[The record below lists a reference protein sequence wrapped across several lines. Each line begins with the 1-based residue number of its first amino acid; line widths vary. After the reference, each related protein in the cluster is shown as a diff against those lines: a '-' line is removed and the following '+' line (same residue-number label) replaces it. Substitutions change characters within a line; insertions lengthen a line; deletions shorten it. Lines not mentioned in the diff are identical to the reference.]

1 MPERRIRRLQYAFNS
16 LLGEILLW
24 ILTLLMLLWAI
35 SVVMTYQV
43 ADSLA
48 NMPYDEQ
55 LANEVRGLSRLVSVR
70 EGRVMVNLPGP
81 VREILRADSKDRV
94 YFQILDPDGSLVV
107 GDRDIP
113 AVDAPE
119 RVDGTKVLLRDDT
132 ILDDEVRVAYSFL
145 PLIPDREPIL
155 VQVAETH
162 QKRLGLAASIVSG
175 VIVPQFV
182 IVPIAVLLVYL
193 GLSRGITP
201 LQRLQ
206 QELHDRLPTDLTPIS
221 VDGIPYEI
229 RPILEALNDVMVRLD
244 GNLKVQRR
252 FIADAAHQL
261 KTPLTG
267 LRTQTEL
274 ALRETSME
282 AMGRGLEKVALSAE
296 NLSRLIKQLLALAR
310 AEAVGGGER
319 FEQVDLDDLVR
330 TVAQEWADRAL
341 ARRIDLGLESQ
352 DAPLWVNGN
361 AFMLHEMLTNLLDN
375 AIKYT
380 PPGGMVTVRTI
391 GERTNCRV
399 EFEDSGIGIPKEDR
413 QRVFEP
419 FYRALGTEID
429 GSGLGLAIVKEICDL
444 HRGFIVIEDTANR
457 KGTLVRLSIPVASA
471 GSPL

>member
-1 MPERRIRRLQYAFNS
+1 MPERRFRRLQYAFNS

-55 LANEVRGLSRLVSVR
+55 LANEVRGLSRLVAIQQ
-70 EGRVMVNLPGP
+70 GRVTVNFPNP
-81 VREILRADSKDRV
+81 AREILHADSKDRV
-94 YFQILDPDGSLVV
+94 YFQILGPDGKLVA
-107 GDRDIP
+107 GDRDLP
-113 AVDAPE
+113 PVDPPEAVD
-119 RVDGTKVLLRDDT
+119 GSKVLFRDDS

-145 PLIPDREPIL
+145 PLIPDREPVL
-155 VQVAETH
+155 VQVAETR
-162 QKRLGLAASIVSG
+162 QKRLGLAGRIISG

-206 QELHDRLPTDLTPIS
+206 QELHDRLPSDLTPIS
-221 VDGIPYEI
+221 VSGIPSEI

-244 GNLKVQRR
+244 GNLEAQRR

-274 ALRETSME
+274 ALRETSPE
-282 AMGRGLEKVALSAE
+282 AMRRGLEQVAVSAE
-296 NLSRLIKQLLALAR
+296 NLSRLTQQLLSLAR
-310 AEAVGGGER
+310 AEAIGGSGED
-319 FEQVDLDDLVR
+319 FEPVDINELVR
-330 TVAQEWADRAL
+330 SVAHEWADRAL

-352 DAPLWVNGN
+352 GRPLWVRGSP
-361 AFMLHEMLTNLLDN
+361 FMLHEMLTNLLDN

-380 PPGGMVTVRTI
+380 PPGGMVTVRAS
-391 GERTNCRV
+391 GDRTDCRI
-399 EFEDSGIGIPKEDR
+399 EFEDSGIGIPVEDR

-419 FYRALGTEID
+419 FYRALGTGTD
-429 GSGLGLAIVKEICDL
+429 GSGLGLTIVKEVCEL
-444 HRGFIVIEDTANR
+444 HRGTVSIDSTATGR
-457 KGTLVRLSIPVASA
+457 GTLVRLSIPAAV
-471 GSPL
+471 